1 MADVTIAGAGA
12 LEALRKRLGETMPK
26 QARQAVGMGVREAV
40 QRTQRKGLSIA
51 KKRYAFS
58 SYGKARVD
66 GVLASKSIGPDK
78 QFGEV
83 RFQGRPG
90 IPLRWFQSVPT
101 RPSSGKMTRLGGK
114 KTVRV
119 RVVRGGAMK
128 ERRGKGGE
136 RVFWWR
142 SPQGNVLLAYR
153 VGAGRGKISTED
165 LMGASPIQ
173 AIQKHE
179 NFETIGEYLQETF
192 AKRVDHQ
199 LSRIGM

>member
-1 MADVTIAGAGA
+1 MADVSISGAGA
-12 LEALRKRLGETMPK
+12 LEALRKRLGEAMPAK
-26 QARQAVGMGVREAV
+26 ARQAIAMGVREAV

-58 SYGKARVD
+58 KYGKARID
-66 GVLASKSIGPDK
+66 GILASKSIGPDRL
-78 QFGEV
+78 FGEV

-90 IPLRWFQSVPT
+90 VPLRWFQSVPT
-101 RPSSGKMTRLGGK
+101 RPSGGKMPRLKG

-136 RVFWWR
+136 RVFWWK
-142 SPQGNVLLAYR
+142 SPQGNILLAYR

-173 AIQKHE
+173 AIQKQS
-179 NFETIGEYLQETF
+179 NYETIGEYLQETF
-192 AKRVDHQ
+192 AKRVNHQ
-199 LSRIGM
+199 LARVGM

>member
-1 MADVTIAGAGA
+1 MADVSVTGAGA
-12 LEALRKRLGETMPK
+12 LEALHKRLGEAMPK
-26 QARQAVGMGVREAV
+26 QARQAVSLGVREAV
-40 QRTQRKGLSIA
+40 QRTQKKGLSIA

-58 SYGKARVD
+58 KYGKARID

-78 QFGEV
+78 LFGEV

-90 IPLRWFQSVPT
+90 VPLRWFQSVPT
-101 RPSSGKMTRLGGK
+101 RPSSGKMPRLKG

-119 RVVRGGAMK
+119 RIVRGGAMK
-128 ERRGKGGE
+128 ERRGKHGE

-142 SPQGNVLLAYR
+142 SPQGNILLAYR

-179 NFETIGEYLQETF
+179 NFESIGEYLQETF
-192 AKRVDHQ
+192 AKRVNHQ